1 MAVSPQANKQVV
13 TAIPATA
20 PRYGLLFV
28 ASQILTDLKI
38 FHAPSGPG
46 LAEGQAPA
54 NPHDDEARWTLG
66 LEWVPEQTLGGG
78 VLSIS
83 CLGDTAAFPSPP
95 DNPGL
100 ATADPFVIFT
110 AEKCSTLGWKGRDF
124 EGRARRQL
132 EATQSFRIAHELWTG
147 EIAQADSLD
156 NDWLTNDPAILS
168 TAPLTSHLA
177 LGLVEM
183 GLGQMLG
190 GRRGMIHVSEQVLV
204 ELVRNGAVQLNGQLW
219 LTPMGNFVVADA
231 GYPGTG
237 PDGNGSDNQWV
248 YGTSLVGYRL
258 DEVVIIPSSFSSA
271 RAIAQATNLATNE
284 IVFRAERAALLQ
296 WDWTIPIGD
305 TDKLGVVTAETDI
318 PAFDISP

>member
-1 MAVSPQANKQVV
+1 MVSPQSNKQVV
-13 TAIPATA
+13 TATPATG

-28 ASQILTDLKI
+28 ASQILTELKI
-38 FHAPSGPG
+38 FHAPGGPG

-54 NPHDDEARWTLG
+54 SAHDDDVRWTLG

-83 CLGDTAAFPSPP
+83 CLGDTTAFGTNPPANPS
-95 DNPGL
+95 L
-100 ATADPFVIFT
+100 TTADPFVVWT
-110 AEKCSTLGWKGRDF
+110 EEKCSTLGWKGRDF

-132 EATQSFRIAHELWTG
+132 EAMQSFRIAHELWKGTL
-147 EIAQADSLD
+147 AQASSLD
-156 NDWLTNDPAILS
+156 NDWLTKNPAIVS
-168 TAPLTSHLA
+168 SSPQAPHAA

-231 GYPGTG
+231 GYPGDK
-237 PDGNGSDNQWV
+237 PDGNGSTNQWI

-258 DEVVIIPSSFSSA
+258 DEVIIIPDSFSSA
-271 RAIAQATNLATNE
+271 RAIAQATDLSVNSIIL
-284 IVFRAERAALLQ
+284 RAERAALLQ
-296 WDWTIPIGD
+296 WDWKIPIGG
-305 TDKLGVVTAETDI
+305 TGKTGVIAAETDI
-318 PAFDISP
+318 PAFTF